1 MNILHQFMF
10 LSTDTL
16 PAEVVQYLKD
26 SLGINAEQIANLAT
40 ENSTQNSDATISDF
54 LVLLIFL
61 PGLIA
66 LLYLIYRFVKLIFKR
81 QFNQIFYGLRYYPKD
96 NERNEIHSFLAGNSL
111 YYIQLND
118 VLKRKFIKRFYSFY
132 KSKTYDFY
140 YSEPEQ
146 KKIIFTACTEMTR
159 ITFGFSEFQLIDFT
173 DFNFYPQEYAL
184 KGYSQKAYGHTSDS
198 GYIDFSTP
206 KMEAG
211 IAITNDGDNLLLHE
225 LAHAIYIQKTAIDFD
240 TRYNKIYD
248 VWESFAKYVMGKVS
262 EGEIS
267 ILRNYAFT
275 NTHEMLAVSTEYF
288 FEKPLELKYEQ
299 PEMFYFMKYLYNQN
313 TLDKLSPVL
322 NGKESFKEIWSDF
335 KLENLNYSNEASIV
349 KLENIRR
356 RENRGWIIKIMGI
369 LVMFLAP
376 PIFYFLHIQNYF
388 LYFLIL
394 IYLSVLV
401 FMVGEKYQIFKQISA
416 TRPSYDLLIEVIA
429 ENFMSII
436 VSLIYILFFFF
447 KAKTILKTP
456 F

>member
-1 MNILHQFMF
+1 MNILHQFIF

-26 SLGINAEQIANLAT
+26 SLGINAEQITNIAT

-132 KSKTYDFY
+132 KSKTFDFY
-140 YSEPEQ
+140 YPEPEQ
-146 KKIIFTACTEMTR
+146 KQIIFTACSEMTR
-159 ITFGFSEFQLIDFT
+159 ITFGFSDFQLIDFT
-173 DFNFYPQEYAL
+173 DFNFYPEEYAL

-198 GYIDFSTP
+198 GYVDFSTP

-211 IAITNDGDNLLLHE
+211 IAILNDGDNLLLHE

-248 VWESFAKYVMGKVS
+248 VWESFAKHVMEKVS

-288 FEKPLELKYEQ
+288 FEKPLELKNEQ

-313 TLDKLSPVL
+313 TLDKLSPIL
-322 NGKESFKEIWSDF
+322 NGKEGFKEIWSDF
-335 KLENLNYSNEASIV
+335 KLENLNYS
-349 KLENIRR
+349 RR
-356 RENRGWIIKIMGI
+356 CS
-369 LVMFLAP
+369 L
-376 PIFYFLHIQNYF
+376 Q
-388 LYFLIL
+388 
-394 IYLSVLV
+394 
-401 FMVGEKYQIFKQISA
+401 FMVFL
-416 TRPSYDLLIEVIA
+416 T
-429 ENFMSII
+429 F
-436 VSLIYILFFFF
+436 
-447 KAKTILKTP
+447 
-456 F
+456 